1 MVENGTP
8 QQSSPGGST
17 VTSPQAKGNDKS
29 KKGRNG
35 RRPRRRKAGSGAGI
49 DSIPPDGD
57 SEVLDVDDAAVSD
70 LALKTE
76 HMSVNESAS
85 PKEDLGDGQS
95 TPPERLGSGTKASA
109 APENTDEDSE
119 DDWEKALDAD
129 EDLSAKLEAKIPK
142 PSNGQSKSPKKPPNH
157 KPPDVSE
164 DIETTAIEVYGFP
177 ETFKT
182 HDIQNMYKEH
192 ESTGFKIKWIDDTSC
207 LVIFTTSSIA
217 KAAYVKTLS
226 NPFVKV
232 KPHTG
237 PVPVVKP
244 KESEERGPRPVTT
257 DMVARRLVAG
267 ALGLPTRKKTQEE
280 IERDRKKLE
289 EAKAQRDAQ
298 RAAKLKKEEELEAAW
313 D

>member
-1 MVENGTP
+1 MVNYDAP
-8 QQSSPGGST
+8 HPSSSDVSV
-17 VTSPQAKGNDKS
+17 VTSPLAKSSNKS
-29 KKGRNG
+29 KKGRNV
-35 RRPRRRKAGSGAGI
+35 RRPRRRKAGAGGA
-49 DSIPPDGD
+49 DSTPDGD
-57 SEVLDVDDAAVSD
+57 IDVLEFEDVLVSD
-70 LALKTE
+70 LSAITANL
-76 HMSVNESAS
+76 SVNESALS
-85 PKEDLGDGQS
+85 KGDAVGHHKS
-95 TPPERLGSGTKASA
+95 LPVSNIKDPA
-109 APENTDEDSE
+109 APENSDGESGE
-119 DDWEKALDAD
+119 DWEKALDAD

-142 PSNGQSKSPKKPPNH
+142 QSNGQSKTPEKLPNQLL
-157 KPPDVSE
+157 PNLSE
-164 DIETTAIEVYGFP
+164 DVETTAIEVFGFP

-182 HDIQNMYKEH
+182 HDVQNMYKEH

-217 KAAYVKTLS
+217 RAAYLKTLS

-289 EAKAQRDAQ
+289 EAKAQRDSL
-298 RAAKLKKEEELEAAW
+298 RSAKLKKEEEVGAAW
-313 D
+313 N